1 MILAKSILMFKL
13 FVILIL
19 LRLQIVD
26 EIQIP
31 CADPEISEVI
41 KWVNEL
47 NNELNNDNNF
57 HIDYKF
63 VNFLKLFTLINAPM
77 NKTEGFLLG
86 SGGDSSLS
94 VISSVGDNFNW
105 SVTASAPK
113 TNQYMF

>member
-1 MILAKSILMFKL
+1 MLLAKSLFKIDLMFKL
-13 FVILIL
+13 FVILTL

-41 KWVNEL
+41 KRVNEL
-47 NNELNNDNNF
+47 NNELNN
-57 HIDYKF
+57 IDYKF

-94 VISSVGDNFNW
+94 VISSVGDNFN
-105 SVTASAPK
+105 
-113 TNQYMF
+113 